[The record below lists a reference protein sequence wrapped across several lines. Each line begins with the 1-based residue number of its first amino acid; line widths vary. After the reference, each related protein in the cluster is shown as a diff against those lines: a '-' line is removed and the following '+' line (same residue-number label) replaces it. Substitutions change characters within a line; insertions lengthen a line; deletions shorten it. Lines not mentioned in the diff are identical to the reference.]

1 MSNLATKFG
10 VKIIVHPPEIS
21 TSNGTVE
28 RTQYDTGKNAL
39 ISAELILVNRKL
51 FHSYSQIVHIKS
63 HNRRLS
69 FVHFLWLSLSIFCLL
84 SKLRITA
91 KIFLKTFKGIKVC
104 SPVRQQ
110 HDVDLCILQVNP
122 KVPSASVAYTTVM
135 LEP

>member
-10 VKIIVHPPEIS
+10 VKIIVQPPEIS

-63 HNRRLS
+63 HN
-69 FVHFLWLSLSIFCLL
+69 
-84 SKLRITA
+84 
-91 KIFLKTFKGIKVC
+91 
-104 SPVRQQ
+104 Q
-110 HDVDLCILQVNP
+110 
-122 KVPSASVAYTTVM
+122 
-135 LEP
+135 